1 MDEIRE
7 VIQMDTNAT
16 YFFVGIKGTG
26 MSSLALILHDKGCK
40 VTGSD
45 IDKYTFT
52 QRGLEQAGIKILPFN
67 ADNIQPGMIVVAGN
81 AFNDDQEEIAR
92 AKELGLKIMRYPE
105 VVEMIVEE
113 TTSIGIAGAHGKT
126 STTGLLAHVLSG
138 VSPTSYL
145 VGDGSGK
152 GTPDARFF
160 VFEADEYRRH
170 FVAYHP
176 DYTIMTN
183 IDFDHPDY
191 FTGIDDVCDA
201 FETLA
206 RQTKKGIFA
215 WGEDDNLRKLNANV
229 PVYYYGT
236 KDNDD
241 FIATNV
247 KRTTTGSSFD
257 VYFHDQFLGNF
268 ETHLFGEHNVLNTL
282 AVIAVSYFEK
292 IDLGKVK
299 QELLTFKGV
308 KRRFTEKTVS
318 DMVIIDDYAHH
329 PHEIRATLDA
339 ARQQYPNKKLI
350 AVFQPHT
357 FTRTIALM
365 DDFAKSL
372 NIADQVYLTDIF
384 GSIRENSGKVSAADL
399 GKKISKGGTV
409 LKLDNMSPLLDY
421 HNAVVIFMGA
431 GDIQKYERVY
441 EQLLSELSL
450 NKN

>member
-1 MDEIRE
+1 MD
-7 VIQMDTNAT
+7 MDAT

-40 VTGSD
+40 VMGSD

-67 ADNIQPGMIVVAGN
+67 ADNIKPGMIIVAGN

-92 AKELGLKIMRYPE
+92 AKEMGLKVMRYPE
-105 VVEMIVEE
+105 VVEMIIEE
-113 TTSIGIAGAHGKT
+113 TTSIGVAGAHGKT
-126 STTGLLAHVLSG
+126 STTGLLAHVMSG

-201 FETLA
+201 FETLV

-215 WGEDDNLRKLNANV
+215 WGEDKNLRKLNANV
-229 PVYYYGT
+229 PIYYYGT
-236 KDNDD
+236 EGNDD
-241 FIATNV
+241 FVAKNI

-308 KRRFTEKTVS
+308 KRRFTEKTVA

-384 GSIRENSGKVSAADL
+384 GSIRENSGNVSSADL
-399 GKKISKGGTV
+399 GKKITKGGEV

-421 HNAVVIFMGA
+421 HDAVVIFMGA

>member
-1 MDEIRE
+1 MD
-7 VIQMDTNAT
+7 AT

-40 VTGSD
+40 VMGSD

-67 ADNIQPGMIVVAGN
+67 ADNIKPGMIIVAGN
-81 AFNDDQEEIAR
+81 AFNDDQEEIAK
-92 AKELGLKIMRYPE
+92 AKEMGLKVMRYPE
-105 VVEMIVEE
+105 VVEMIIEE
-113 TTSIGIAGAHGKT
+113 TTSIGVAGAHGKT
-126 STTGLLAHVLSG
+126 STTGLLAHVMSG

-215 WGEDDNLRKLNANV
+215 WGEDKNLRKLNANV
-229 PVYYYGT
+229 PIYYYGT
-236 KDNDD
+236 EDNDD
-241 FIATNV
+241 FVAKNI

-308 KRRFTEKTVS
+308 KRRFTEKTVA

-384 GSIRENSGKVSAADL
+384 GSIRENSGNVSSADL
-399 GKKISKGGTV
+399 GKKITKGGEV
-409 LKLDNMSPLLDY
+409 LKLNNMSPLLDY
-421 HNAVVIFMGA
+421 HDAVVIFMGA

>member
-1 MDEIRE
+1 MD
-7 VIQMDTNAT
+7 MDAT

-40 VTGSD
+40 VMGSD

-67 ADNIQPGMIVVAGN
+67 ADNIKPGMIIVAGN
-81 AFNDDQEEIAR
+81 AFNDDQEEIAK
-92 AKELGLKIMRYPE
+92 AKEMGLKVMRYPE
-105 VVEMIVEE
+105 VVEMIIEE
-113 TTSIGIAGAHGKT
+113 TTSIGVAGAHGKT
-126 STTGLLAHVLSG
+126 STTGLLAHVMSG

-215 WGEDDNLRKLNANV
+215 WGEDKNLRKLNANV
-229 PVYYYGT
+229 PIYYYGT
-236 KDNDD
+236 EDNDD
-241 FIATNV
+241 FVAKNI

-268 ETHLFGEHNVLNTL
+268 ETYLFGEHNVLNTL

-308 KRRFTEKTVS
+308 KRRFTEKTVA

-372 NIADQVYLTDIF
+372 NIADQVYLIDIF
-384 GSIRENSGKVSAADL
+384 GSIRENSGNVSSADL
-399 GKKISKGGTV
+399 GKKITKGGKV

-421 HNAVVIFMGA
+421 HDAVVIFMGA

>member
-1 MDEIRE
+1 MD
-7 VIQMDTNAT
+7 MDAT

-40 VTGSD
+40 VMGSD

-67 ADNIQPGMIVVAGN
+67 ADNIKPGMIIVAGN
-81 AFNDDQEEIAR
+81 AFNDDQEEIAK
-92 AKELGLKIMRYPE
+92 AKEMDLKVMRYPE
-105 VVEMIVEE
+105 VVEMIIEE
-113 TTSIGIAGAHGKT
+113 TTSIGVAGAHGKT
-126 STTGLLAHVLSG
+126 STTGLLAHVMSG

-215 WGEDDNLRKLNANV
+215 WGEDKNLRKLNANV
-229 PVYYYGT
+229 PIYYYGT
-236 KDNDD
+236 EDNDD
-241 FIATNV
+241 FVAKNI

-308 KRRFTEKTVS
+308 KRRFTEKTVA

-384 GSIRENSGKVSAADL
+384 GSIRENSGNVSSADL
-399 GKKISKGGTV
+399 GKKITKGGEV

-421 HNAVVIFMGA
+421 HDAVVIFMGA

>member
-1 MDEIRE
+1 MD
-7 VIQMDTNAT
+7 MDAT

-40 VTGSD
+40 VMGSD

-67 ADNIQPGMIVVAGN
+67 ADNIKPGMIIVAGN
-81 AFNDDQEEIAR
+81 AFNDDQEEIAK
-92 AKELGLKIMRYPE
+92 AKEMGLKVMRYPE
-105 VVEMIVEE
+105 VVEMIIEE
-113 TTSIGIAGAHGKT
+113 TTSIGVAGAHGKT
-126 STTGLLAHVLSG
+126 STTGLLAHVMSG

-215 WGEDDNLRKLNANV
+215 WGEDKNLRKLNANV
-229 PVYYYGT
+229 PIYYYGT
-236 KDNDD
+236 EDNDD
-241 FIATNV
+241 FVAKNI

-292 IDLGKVK
+292 IDLGNVK

-308 KRRFTEKTVS
+308 KRRFTEKTVA

-384 GSIRENSGKVSAADL
+384 GSIRENSGNVSSADL
-399 GKKISKGGTV
+399 GKKITKGGEV

-421 HNAVVIFMGA
+421 HDAVVIFMGA

>member
-1 MDEIRE
+1 MD
-7 VIQMDTNAT
+7 MDAT

-40 VTGSD
+40 VVGSD

-67 ADNIQPGMIVVAGN
+67 ADNIKPGMIIVAGN
-81 AFNDDQEEIAR
+81 AFNDDQEEIAK
-92 AKELGLKIMRYPE
+92 AKEMGLKVMRYPE
-105 VVEMIVEE
+105 VVEMIIEE
-113 TTSIGIAGAHGKT
+113 TTSIGVAGAHGKT
-126 STTGLLAHVLSG
+126 STTGLLAHVMSG

-215 WGEDDNLRKLNANV
+215 WGEDKNLRKLNANV
-229 PVYYYGT
+229 PIYYYGT
-236 KDNDD
+236 EDNDD
-241 FIATNV
+241 FVAKNI
-247 KRTTTGSSFD
+247 KRTTTGSSFE

-308 KRRFTEKTVS
+308 KRRFTEKTVA

-384 GSIRENSGKVSAADL
+384 GSIRENSGNVSSADL
-399 GKKISKGGTV
+399 GKKITKGGEV

-421 HNAVVIFMGA
+421 HDAVVIFMGA

>member
-1 MDEIRE
+1 MD
-7 VIQMDTNAT
+7 MDAT

-40 VTGSD
+40 VMGSD

-67 ADNIQPGMIVVAGN
+67 ADNIKPGMIIVAGN
-81 AFNDDQEEIAR
+81 AFNDGQEEIAK
-92 AKELGLKIMRYPE
+92 AKEMGLKVMRYPE
-105 VVEMIVEE
+105 VVEMIIEE
-113 TTSIGIAGAHGKT
+113 TTSIGVAGAHGKT
-126 STTGLLAHVLSG
+126 STTGLLAHVMSG

-215 WGEDDNLRKLNANV
+215 WGEDKNLRKLNANV
-229 PVYYYGT
+229 PIYYYGT
-236 KDNDD
+236 EDNDD
-241 FIATNV
+241 FVAKNI

-308 KRRFTEKTVS
+308 KRRFTEKTVA

-384 GSIRENSGKVSAADL
+384 GSIRENSGNVSSADL
-399 GKKISKGGTV
+399 GKKITKGGEV

-421 HNAVVIFMGA
+421 HDAVVIFMGA

>member
-1 MDEIRE
+1 MD
-7 VIQMDTNAT
+7 MDAT

-40 VTGSD
+40 VMGSD

-67 ADNIQPGMIVVAGN
+67 ADNIKPGMIIVAGN
-81 AFNDDQEEIAR
+81 AFNDDQEEIAK
-92 AKELGLKIMRYPE
+92 AKEMGLKVMRYPE
-105 VVEMIVEE
+105 VVEMIIEE
-113 TTSIGIAGAHGKT
+113 TTSIGVAGAHGKT
-126 STTGLLAHVLSG
+126 STTGLLAHVMSG

-215 WGEDDNLRKLNANV
+215 WGEDKNLRKLNANV
-229 PVYYYGT
+229 PIYYYGT
-236 KDNDD
+236 EDNDD
-241 FIATNV
+241 FVAKNI

-257 VYFHDQFLGNF
+257 VYFHNQFLGNF

-308 KRRFTEKTVS
+308 KRRFTEKTVA

-384 GSIRENSGKVSAADL
+384 GSIRENSGNVSSADL
-399 GKKISKGGTV
+399 GKKITKGGEV

-421 HNAVVIFMGA
+421 HDAVVIFMGA

>member
-1 MDEIRE
+1 MD
-7 VIQMDTNAT
+7 MDAT

-40 VTGSD
+40 VMGSD

-67 ADNIQPGMIVVAGN
+67 ADNIKPGMIIVAGN
-81 AFNDDQEEIAR
+81 AFNDDQEEIAK
-92 AKELGLKIMRYPE
+92 AKEMGLKVMRYPE
-105 VVEMIVEE
+105 VVEMIIEE
-113 TTSIGIAGAHGKT
+113 TTSIGVAGVHGKT
-126 STTGLLAHVLSG
+126 STTGLLAHVMSG

-215 WGEDDNLRKLNANV
+215 WGEDKNLRKLNANV
-229 PVYYYGT
+229 PIYYYGT
-236 KDNDD
+236 EDNDD
-241 FIATNV
+241 FVAKNI

-308 KRRFTEKTVS
+308 KRRFTEKTVA

-384 GSIRENSGKVSAADL
+384 GSIRENSGNVSSADL
-399 GKKISKGGTV
+399 GKKITKGGEV

-421 HNAVVIFMGA
+421 HDAVVIFMGA

>member
-1 MDEIRE
+1 MD
-7 VIQMDTNAT
+7 MDAT
-16 YFFVGIKGTG
+16 YFFFFFLGTG

-40 VTGSD
+40 VMGSD

-67 ADNIQPGMIVVAGN
+67 ADNIKPGMIIVAGN
-81 AFNDDQEEIAR
+81 AFNDDQEEIAK
-92 AKELGLKIMRYPE
+92 AKEMGLKVMRYPE
-105 VVEMIVEE
+105 VVEMIIEE
-113 TTSIGIAGAHGKT
+113 TTSIGVAGAHGKT
-126 STTGLLAHVLSG
+126 STTGLLAHVMSG

-215 WGEDDNLRKLNANV
+215 WGEDKNLRKLNANV
-229 PVYYYGT
+229 PIYYYGT
-236 KDNDD
+236 EDNDD
-241 FIATNV
+241 FVAKNI

-308 KRRFTEKTVS
+308 KRRFTEKTVA

-384 GSIRENSGKVSAADL
+384 GSIRENSGNVSSADL
-399 GKKISKGGTV
+399 GKKITKGGEV

-421 HNAVVIFMGA
+421 HDAVVIFMGA

>member
-1 MDEIRE
+1 MD
-7 VIQMDTNAT
+7 MDAT

-40 VTGSD
+40 VMGSD

-67 ADNIQPGMIVVAGN
+67 ADNIKPGMIIVAGN
-81 AFNDDQEEIAR
+81 AFNDDQEEIAK
-92 AKELGLKIMRYPE
+92 AKEMGLKVMRYPE
-105 VVEMIVEE
+105 VVEMIIEE
-113 TTSIGIAGAHGKT
+113 TTSIGVAGAHGKT
-126 STTGLLAHVLSG
+126 STTGLLAHVMSG
-138 VSPTSYL
+138 VSPASYL

-215 WGEDDNLRKLNANV
+215 WGEDKNLRKLNANV
-229 PVYYYGT
+229 PIYYYGT
-236 KDNDD
+236 EDNDD
-241 FIATNV
+241 FVAKNI

-308 KRRFTEKTVS
+308 KRRFTEKTVA

-384 GSIRENSGKVSAADL
+384 GSIRENSGNVSSADL
-399 GKKISKGGTV
+399 GKKITKGGEV

-421 HNAVVIFMGA
+421 HDAVVIFMGA

>member
-1 MDEIRE
+1 MD
-7 VIQMDTNAT
+7 MDAT

-40 VTGSD
+40 VMGSD

-67 ADNIQPGMIVVAGN
+67 ADNIKSGMIIVAGN
-81 AFNDDQEEIAR
+81 AFNDDQEEIAK
-92 AKELGLKIMRYPE
+92 AKEMGLKVMRYPE
-105 VVEMIVEE
+105 VVEMIIEE
-113 TTSIGIAGAHGKT
+113 TTSIGVAGAHGKT
-126 STTGLLAHVLSG
+126 STTGLLAHVMSG

-215 WGEDDNLRKLNANV
+215 WGEDKNLRKLNANV
-229 PVYYYGT
+229 PIYYYGT
-236 KDNDD
+236 EDNDD
-241 FIATNV
+241 FVAKNI

-308 KRRFTEKTVS
+308 KRRFTEKTVA

-384 GSIRENSGKVSAADL
+384 GSIRENSGNVSSADL
-399 GKKISKGGTV
+399 GKKITKGGEV

-421 HNAVVIFMGA
+421 HDAVVIFMGA

-441 EQLLSELSL
+441 QQLLSELSL

>member
-1 MDEIRE
+1 MD
-7 VIQMDTNAT
+7 MDAT

-40 VTGSD
+40 VMGSD

-67 ADNIQPGMIVVAGN
+67 ADNIKPGMIIVAGN
-81 AFNDDQEEIAR
+81 AFNDDQEEIAK
-92 AKELGLKIMRYPE
+92 AKEMGLKVMRYPE
-105 VVEMIVEE
+105 VVEMIIEE
-113 TTSIGIAGAHGKT
+113 TTSIGVAGAHGKT
-126 STTGLLAHVLSG
+126 STTGLLAHVMSG

-215 WGEDDNLRKLNANV
+215 WGEDKNLRKLNANV
-229 PVYYYGT
+229 PIYYGT
-236 KDNDD
+236 EDNDD
-241 FIATNV
+241 FVAKNI

-308 KRRFTEKTVS
+308 KRRFTEKTVA

-384 GSIRENSGKVSAADL
+384 GSIRENSGNVSSADL
-399 GKKISKGGTV
+399 GKKITKGGEV

-421 HNAVVIFMGA
+421 HDAVVIFMGA

>member
-1 MDEIRE
+1 MD
-7 VIQMDTNAT
+7 AT

-40 VTGSD
+40 VMGSD

-67 ADNIQPGMIVVAGN
+67 ADNIKPGMIIVAGN
-81 AFNDDQEEIAR
+81 AFNDDQEEIAK
-92 AKELGLKIMRYPE
+92 AKEMGLKVMRYPE
-105 VVEMIVEE
+105 VVEMIIEE
-113 TTSIGIAGAHGKT
+113 TTSIGVAGAHGKT
-126 STTGLLAHVLSG
+126 STTGLLAHVMSG

-215 WGEDDNLRKLNANV
+215 WGEDKNLRKLNANV
-229 PVYYYGT
+229 PIYYYGT
-236 KDNDD
+236 EDNDD
-241 FIATNV
+241 FVAKNI

-308 KRRFTEKTVS
+308 KRRFTEKTVA

-384 GSIRENSGKVSAADL
+384 GSIRENSGNVSSADL
-399 GKKISKGGTV
+399 GKKITKGGEV

-421 HNAVVIFMGA
+421 HDAVVIFMGA

>member
-1 MDEIRE
+1 MD
-7 VIQMDTNAT
+7 AT

-40 VTGSD
+40 VMGSD

-67 ADNIQPGMIVVAGN
+67 ADNIKPGMIIVAGN

-92 AKELGLKIMRYPE
+92 AKELGLKVMRYPE
-105 VVEMIVEE
+105 VVEMIIEE
-113 TTSIGIAGAHGKT
+113 TTSIGVAGAHGKT
-126 STTGLLAHVLSG
+126 STTGLLAHVMSG

-215 WGEDDNLRKLNANV
+215 WGEDKNLRKLNANV

-236 KDNDD
+236 EDNDD
-241 FIATNV
+241 FVAKNI

-292 IDLGKVK
+292 IDLGKVR

-308 KRRFTEKTVS
+308 KRRFTEKTVA

-384 GSIRENSGKVSAADL
+384 GSIRENSGNVSSADL
-399 GKKISKGGTV
+399 GKKITKGGEV

-421 HNAVVIFMGA
+421 HDAVVIFMGA

>member
-1 MDEIRE
+1 MD
-7 VIQMDTNAT
+7 MDAT

-40 VTGSD
+40 VMGSD

-67 ADNIQPGMIVVAGN
+67 DDNIKPGMIIVAGN
-81 AFNDDQEEIAR
+81 AFNDDQEEIAK
-92 AKELGLKIMRYPE
+92 AKEMGLKVMRYPE
-105 VVEMIVEE
+105 VVEMIIEE
-113 TTSIGIAGAHGKT
+113 TTSIGVAGAHGKT
-126 STTGLLAHVLSG
+126 STTGLLAHVMSG

-215 WGEDDNLRKLNANV
+215 WGEDKNLRKLNANV
-229 PVYYYGT
+229 PIYYYGT
-236 KDNDD
+236 EDNDD
-241 FIATNV
+241 FVAKNI

-257 VYFHDQFLGNF
+257 VYFHDQFLGSF

-308 KRRFTEKTVS
+308 KRRFTEKTVA

-384 GSIRENSGKVSAADL
+384 GSIRENSGNVSSADL
-399 GKKISKGGTV
+399 GKKITKGGEV

-421 HNAVVIFMGA
+421 HDAVVIFMGA

>member
-1 MDEIRE
+1 MD
-7 VIQMDTNAT
+7 MDAT

-40 VTGSD
+40 VMGSD

-67 ADNIQPGMIVVAGN
+67 ADNIKPGMIIVAGN

-92 AKELGLKIMRYPE
+92 AKEMGLKVMRYPE
-105 VVEMIVEE
+105 VVEMIIEE
-113 TTSIGIAGAHGKT
+113 TTSIGVAGAHGKT
-126 STTGLLAHVLSG
+126 STTGLLAHVMSG

-215 WGEDDNLRKLNANV
+215 WGEDKNLRKLNANV
-229 PVYYYGT
+229 PIYYYGT
-236 KDNDD
+236 EDNDD
-241 FIATNV
+241 FVAKNI

-308 KRRFTEKTVS
+308 KRRFTEKTVA

-384 GSIRENSGKVSAADL
+384 GSIRENSGNVSSADL
-399 GKKISKGGTV
+399 GKKITKGGEV

-421 HNAVVIFMGA
+421 HDAVVIFMGA

>member
-1 MDEIRE
+1 MNMD
-7 VIQMDTNAT
+7 AT

-40 VTGSD
+40 VMGSD

-52 QRGLEQAGIKILPFN
+52 QRGLEQAGIKVLPFN
-67 ADNIQPGMIVVAGN
+67 KDNIKEDMIIVAGN
-81 AFNDDQEEIAR
+81 AFGDDQEEIAR
-92 AKELGLKIMRYPE
+92 AKELGLQILTYPE
-105 VVEMIVEE
+105 VVEMVIEE
-113 TTSIGIAGAHGKT
+113 TTSIGVAGAHGKT
-126 STTGLLAHVLSG
+126 STTGLLAHLLSG

-191 FTGIDDVCDA
+191 FTGIEDVCDA

-206 RQTKKGIFA
+206 KQTKKGIFA
-215 WGEDDNLRKLNANV
+215 WGEDENLRKIKANV
-229 PVYYYGT
+229 PVYYYGVEE
-236 KDNDD
+236 DDD
-241 FIATNV
+241 FIAKNI
-247 KRTTTGSSFD
+247 KRTTAGSSFD
-257 VYFHDQFLGNF
+257 VFFHDQFLGNF

-292 IDLGKVK
+292 IDLDKIK
-299 QELLTFKGV
+299 EQLLTFKGV
-308 KRRFTEKTVS
+308 KRRFTEKTVA

-357 FTRTIALM
+357 FTRTVALM

-372 NIADQVYLTDIF
+372 NIADKVYLTDIF
-384 GSIRENSGKVSAADL
+384 GSIRENSGNVSSADL
-399 GKKISKGGTV
+399 GKKITKGGEV

-421 HNAVVIFMGA
+421 HDAVVIFMGA

-450 NKN
+450 NNN

>member
-1 MDEIRE
+1 MD
-7 VIQMDTNAT
+7 MDAT

-40 VTGSD
+40 VMGSD

-67 ADNIQPGMIVVAGN
+67 ADNIKPGMIIVAGN
-81 AFNDDQEEIAR
+81 AFNDDQEEIAK
-92 AKELGLKIMRYPE
+92 AKEMGLKVMRYPE
-105 VVEMIVEE
+105 VVEMIIEE
-113 TTSIGIAGAHGKT
+113 TTSIGVAGAHGKT
-126 STTGLLAHVLSG
+126 STTGLLAHVMSG

-160 VFEADEYRRH
+160 VFGADEYRRH

-215 WGEDDNLRKLNANV
+215 WGEDKNLRKLNANV
-229 PVYYYGT
+229 PIYYGT
-236 KDNDD
+236 EDNDD
-241 FIATNV
+241 FVAKNI

-308 KRRFTEKTVS
+308 KRRFTEKTVA

-384 GSIRENSGKVSAADL
+384 GSIRENSGNVSSADL
-399 GKKISKGGTV
+399 GKKITKGGEV

-421 HNAVVIFMGA
+421 HDAVVIFMGA

>member
-1 MDEIRE
+1 MD
-7 VIQMDTNAT
+7 MDAT

-40 VTGSD
+40 VMGSD

-67 ADNIQPGMIVVAGN
+67 ADNIKPGMIIVAGN

-92 AKELGLKIMRYPE
+92 AKEMGLKVMRYPE
-105 VVEMIVEE
+105 VVEMIIEE
-113 TTSIGIAGAHGKT
+113 TTSIGVAGAHGKT
-126 STTGLLAHVLSG
+126 STTGLLAHVMSG

-152 GTPDARFF
+152 GTLDARFF

-215 WGEDDNLRKLNANV
+215 WGEDKNLRKLNANV
-229 PVYYYGT
+229 PIYYYGT
-236 KDNDD
+236 EGNDD
-241 FIATNV
+241 FVAKNI

-308 KRRFTEKTVS
+308 KRRFTEKTVA

-384 GSIRENSGKVSAADL
+384 GSIRENSGNVSSADL
-399 GKKISKGGTV
+399 GKKITKGGEV

-421 HNAVVIFMGA
+421 HDAVVIFMGA

>member
-1 MDEIRE
+1 M
-7 VIQMDTNAT
+7 
-16 YFFVGIKGTG
+16 Y
-26 MSSLALILHDKGCK
+26 C
-40 VTGSD
+40 
-45 IDKYTFT
+45 
-52 QRGLEQAGIKILPFN
+52 
-67 ADNIQPGMIVVAGN
+67 
-81 AFNDDQEEIAR
+81 
-92 AKELGLKIMRYPE
+92 
-105 VVEMIVEE
+105 
-113 TTSIGIAGAHGKT
+113 
-126 STTGLLAHVLSG
+126 
-138 VSPTSYL
+138 
-145 VGDGSGK
+145 
-152 GTPDARFF
+152 
-160 VFEADEYRRH
+160 
-170 FVAYHP
+170 
-176 DYTIMTN
+176 
-183 IDFDHPDY
+183 
-191 FTGIDDVCDA
+191 
-201 FETLA
+201 
-206 RQTKKGIFA
+206 
-215 WGEDDNLRKLNANV
+215 
-229 PVYYYGT
+229 YGT
-236 KDNDD
+236 EYNDD
-241 FIATNV
+241 FVAKNI

-308 KRRFTEKTVS
+308 KRRFTEKTVA

-384 GSIRENSGKVSAADL
+384 GSIRENSGNVSSADL
-399 GKKISKGGTV
+399 GKKITKGGEV

-421 HNAVVIFMGA
+421 HDAVVIFMGA

>member
-1 MDEIRE
+1 MD
-7 VIQMDTNAT
+7 MDAT

-40 VTGSD
+40 VMGSD

-67 ADNIQPGMIVVAGN
+67 ADNIKPGMIIVAGN
-81 AFNDDQEEIAR
+81 AFNDDQEEIAK
-92 AKELGLKIMRYPE
+92 AKEMGLKVMRYPE
-105 VVEMIVEE
+105 VVEMIIEE
-113 TTSIGIAGAHGKT
+113 TTSIGVAGAHGKT
-126 STTGLLAHVLSG
+126 STTGLLAHVMSG

-215 WGEDDNLRKLNANV
+215 WGEDKNLRKLNANV
-229 PVYYYGT
+229 PIYYYGT
-236 KDNDD
+236 EDNDD
-241 FIATNV
+241 FVAKNI

-308 KRRFTEKTVS
+308 KRRFTEKTVA

-384 GSIRENSGKVSAADL
+384 GSIRENSGNVSSADP
-399 GKKISKGGTV
+399 GKKITKGGEV

-421 HNAVVIFMGA
+421 HDAVVIFMGA

>member
-1 MDEIRE
+1 MD
-7 VIQMDTNAT
+7 MDAT

-40 VTGSD
+40 VMGSD

-67 ADNIQPGMIVVAGN
+67 ADNIKPGKIIVAGN
-81 AFNDDQEEIAR
+81 AFNDDQEEIAK
-92 AKELGLKIMRYPE
+92 AKEMGLKVMRYPE
-105 VVEMIVEE
+105 VVEMIIEE
-113 TTSIGIAGAHGKT
+113 TTSIGVAGAHGKT
-126 STTGLLAHVLSG
+126 STTGLLAHVMSG

-206 RQTKKGIFA
+206 QQTKKGIFA
-215 WGEDDNLRKLNANV
+215 WGEDKNLRKLNANV
-229 PVYYYGT
+229 PIYYYGT
-236 KDNDD
+236 EDNDD
-241 FIATNV
+241 FVAKNI

-308 KRRFTEKTVS
+308 KRRFTEKTVA

-384 GSIRENSGKVSAADL
+384 GSIRENSGNVSSADL
-399 GKKISKGGTV
+399 GKKITKGGKV

-421 HNAVVIFMGA
+421 HDAVVIFMGA

>member
-1 MDEIRE
+1 
-7 VIQMDTNAT
+7 
-16 YFFVGIKGTG
+16 
-26 MSSLALILHDKGCK
+26 
-40 VTGSD
+40 
-45 IDKYTFT
+45 
-52 QRGLEQAGIKILPFN
+52 
-67 ADNIQPGMIVVAGN
+67 
-81 AFNDDQEEIAR
+81 
-92 AKELGLKIMRYPE
+92 MRYPE
-105 VVEMIVEE
+105 VVEMIIEE
-113 TTSIGIAGAHGKT
+113 TTSIGVAGAHGKT
-126 STTGLLAHVLSG
+126 STTGLLAHVMSG

-215 WGEDDNLRKLNANV
+215 WGEDKNLRKLNANV
-229 PVYYYGT
+229 PIYYYGT
-236 KDNDD
+236 EDNDD
-241 FIATNV
+241 FVAKNI

-308 KRRFTEKTVS
+308 KRRFTEKTVA

-384 GSIRENSGKVSAADL
+384 GSIRENSGNVSSADL
-399 GKKISKGGTV
+399 GKKITKGGEV

-421 HNAVVIFMGA
+421 HDAVVIFMGA

>member
-1 MDEIRE
+1 MD
-7 VIQMDTNAT
+7 MNST

-40 VTGSD
+40 VMGSD

-52 QRGLEQAGIKILPFN
+52 QRGLEQAGIKILPF
-67 ADNIQPGMIVVAGN
+67 DKENIKPGMIIVAGN
-81 AFNDDQEEIAR
+81 AFDDDQAEIAR
-92 AKELGLKIMRYPE
+92 AKELGLKVLRYPE
-105 VVEMIVEE
+105 LVEMIIEE
-113 TTSIGIAGAHGKT
+113 TTSIGVAGAHGKT

-206 RQTKKGIFA
+206 KQTKKGIFA
-215 WGEDDNLRKLNANV
+215 WGEDEHLRKLNANV
-229 PVYYYGT
+229 PIYYYGV
-236 KDNDD
+236 KDDDD
-241 FIATNV
+241 FIAKNI
-247 KRTTTGSSFD
+247 KRTTSGSSFD
-257 VYFHDQFLGNF
+257 VYYHDEFLGNF
-268 ETHLFGEHNVLNTL
+268 ETHLFGEHNILNTL
-282 AVIAVSYFEK
+282 AVIAVSYFEEINLDEIK
-292 IDLGKVK
+292 K
-299 QELLTFKGV
+299 QLLTFKGV
-308 KRRFTEKTVS
+308 KRRFTEKKVA

-339 ARQQYPNKKLI
+339 ARQQYPDKKLI

-357 FTRTIALM
+357 FTRTVALM
-365 DDFAKSL
+365 DDFAQSL
-372 NIADQVYLTDIF
+372 NIADKVYLTDIF
-384 GSIRENSGKVSAADL
+384 GSIRENSGNVSAADL
-399 GKKISKGGTV
+399 GKKITKGGEV
-409 LKLDNMSPLLDY
+409 LKMDDMSPLLDY
-421 HNAVVIFMGA
+421 HDAVVIFMGA

-450 NKN
+450 NNN

>member
-1 MDEIRE
+1 MNMD
-7 VIQMDTNAT
+7 AT

-26 MSSLALILHDKGCK
+26 MSALALILHDKGCK
-40 VTGSD
+40 VIGSD

-52 QRGLEQAGIKILPFN
+52 QRGLEQAGIKILPF
-67 ADNIQPGMIVVAGN
+67 DKKNIKEGMIVVAGN
-81 AFNDDQEEIAR
+81 AFDDSQEEIAR
-92 AKELGLKIMRYPE
+92 AKELGLKVMRYPE
-105 VVEMIVEE
+105 VVEQIIEE
-113 TTSIGIAGAHGKT
+113 TTSIGVAGAHGKT

-206 RQTKKGIFA
+206 KQTKKGIFA
-215 WGEDDNLRKLNANV
+215 WGEDDNLRKLEADV
-229 PVYYYGT
+229 PVYYYGI
-236 KDNDD
+236 KDDDD
-241 FIATNV
+241 FVAKNI

-257 VYFHDQFLGNF
+257 VYFHDEFLGNY

-292 IDLGKVK
+292 IDLEQIKK
-299 QELLTFKGV
+299 QLLTFKGV
-308 KRRFTEKTVS
+308 KRRFTEKKIA

-329 PHEIRATLDA
+329 PHEIRATIDA
-339 ARQQYPNKKLI
+339 ARQQYPDKKLI

-372 NIADQVYLTDIF
+372 NIADKVYLTDIF
-384 GSIRENSGKVSAADL
+384 GSIRENSGNVSAADL
-399 GKKISKGGTV
+399 GKKITKGGEV
-409 LKLDNMSPLLDY
+409 LKLDNMSPLLNY
-421 HNAVVIFMGA
+421 HDAVVIFMGA

-450 NKN
+450 NNN